1 MAQDR
6 MASVQSPPGQ
16 STTRLAESHSSGAS
30 WPAIFAGAAASA
42 ALSLIL
48 VILGF
53 GLGLSA
59 ISPWANSGASATTIG
74 ISTAIW
80 LAVQQILAAG
90 LGGYL
95 AGRLRVRW
103 TDVDRDE
110 VYFRDTAHGMLSWAI
125 ATLATAA
132 FLGSAL
138 TGIVSGGAQAVG
150 GVASS
155 SVSLAQGALAG
166 SDSEQGGDDQT
177 SGQLTYFVDELFR
190 GDPAAPPQEAG
201 QQRSEAATIF
211 LRSLR
216 AGELNAEDRAW
227 VSRMVAQNTGL
238 DPQAAEKRVQ
248 DVYTKT
254 EQAITEL
261 KTSAQ
266 EAADTA
272 RKAAAATALWIFVAL
287 LSGAF
292 FASLAAIYGGR
303 QRDLS
308 TLAPGS
314 R

>member
-1 MAQDR
+1 MSSVPPQPAQ
-6 MASVQSPPGQ
+6 SL
-16 STTRLAESHSSGAS
+16 TRVTESHTSGAS
-30 WPAIFAGAAASA
+30 WPAIFAGAAAAA

-59 ISPWANSGASATTIG
+59 ISPWSNSGASGTTIG
-74 ISTAIW
+74 VSTAIW

-103 TDVDRDE
+103 TDIDRDE

-138 TGIVSGGAQAVG
+138 TGIVSSGAQAVG

-166 SDSEQGGDDQT
+166 SDSEQGGGDQMG
-177 SGQLTYFVDELFR
+177 GQLTYFVDELFR
-190 GDPAAPPQEAG
+190 GDQSAPPQDAG

-216 AGELNAEDRAW
+216 NGELNAEDRAW

-254 EQAITEL
+254 DQAITEL

-272 RKAAAATALWIFVAL
+272 RKAAATTALWMFVAL

-303 QRDLS
+303 QRDMS
-308 TLAPGS
+308 TLTS
-314 R
+314 NVR

>member
-1 MAQDR
+1 MAQERTAAVPHTPTQPVIRIPD
-6 MASVQSPPGQ
+6 SQ
-16 STTRLAESHSSGAS
+16 SSGAS
-30 WPAIFAGAAASA
+30 WAAIFAGAAASA

-48 VILGF
+48 VVLGF

-59 ISPWANSGASATTIG
+59 ISPWANSGASGTTIG
-74 ISTAIW
+74 ISTAVW

-166 SDSEQGGDDQT
+166 SDSEQGGGDQT

-190 GDPAAPPQEAG
+190 GDPAAPPQEAA

-216 AGELNAEDRAW
+216 DGELNAEDRAW

-254 EQAITEL
+254 EQAITEM

-272 RKAAAATALWIFVAL
+272 RKAAAATALWMFVAL

-308 TLAPGS
+308 TITSSA

>member
-1 MAQDR
+1 M
-6 MASVQSPPGQ
+6 
-16 STTRLAESHSSGAS
+16 
-30 WPAIFAGAAASA
+30 
-42 ALSLIL
+42 
-48 VILGF
+48 
-53 GLGLSA
+53 
-59 ISPWANSGASATTIG
+59 
-74 ISTAIW
+74 
-80 LAVQQILAAG
+80 
-90 LGGYL
+90 
-95 AGRLRVRW
+95 
-103 TDVDRDE
+103 DRDE

-125 ATLATAA
+125 ATLVTAA

-166 SDSEQGGDDQT
+166 SDSEQGGSQMG
-177 SGQLTYFVDELFR
+177 GQLTYFVDELFR
-190 GDPAAPPQEAG
+190 GEQSAPPQDVG
-201 QQRSEAATIF
+201 QQRTEATTIF

-216 AGELNAEDRAW
+216 NGELSAEDRAW

-254 EQAITEL
+254 DQAITEL

-272 RKAAAATALWIFVAL
+272 RKAAAASALWMFVAL

-303 QRDLS
+303 QRDVS
-308 TLAPGS
+308 TLTTS
-314 R
+314 TR